1 MFTKKIIILILF
13 GYIYLLAGQNNTVN
27 YSGIDKHADSAPG
40 HLKNSIPALVNYLVR
55 PAQNDFE
62 KVRAIFRWI
71 SQNIDYDVDSFFE
84 RRLINED
91 PETVIRRGSAVC
103 GGYAQLFK
111 RMCREIAIP
120 CEIIPGWSKIY
131 VETLSSQPNHAWNA
145 VRINQQWYLL
155 DVTWGSGY
163 INDQQTYTKSFQE
176 HYFLTDPSLMIYD
189 HFPEDKKWQMLD
201 SPITRQEFDN
211 LILLR
216 PDFFRTQLQ
225 LLSHKESLIN
235 VSDELVIKIAAPPTT
250 YINAELIK
258 DNQIQ
263 SDHFVFSQR
272 LDNEYSIHVHFPD
285 EGEYVLRVYTKSGN
299 QQKLYHWACDYNIH
313 VTKNVKANLFAKAF
327 ASFYDL
333 DCFIYYP
340 MDHFIDSDKVQPF
353 KIMVPQALEVTLL
366 INEKNVVPLKKDNTI
381 YTASIK
387 PDKGPLRIMAKTDTG
402 NQYQFLLEYQVK

>member
-1 MFTKKIIILILF
+1 
-13 GYIYLLAGQNNTVN
+13 
-27 YSGIDKHADSAPG
+27 
-40 HLKNSIPALVNYLVR
+40 
-55 PAQNDFE
+55 
-62 KVRAIFRWI
+62 
-71 SQNIDYDVDSFFE
+71 
-84 RRLINED
+84 
-91 PETVIRRGSAVC
+91 
-103 GGYAQLFK
+103 
-111 RMCREIAIP
+111 
-120 CEIIPGWSKIY
+120 
-131 VETLSSQPNHAWNA
+131 
-145 VRINQQWYLL
+145 
-155 DVTWGSGY
+155 
-163 INDQQTYTKSFQE
+163 
-176 HYFLTDPSLMIYD
+176 
-189 HFPEDKKWQMLD
+189 MLD

-285 EGEYVLRVYTKSGN
+285 EGDYVLRVYTKSGN

-366 INEKNVVPLKKDNTI
+366 INEKNVVTLKKDNTI